1 MVWTHFLLIIESD
14 EDCSKNYVSLPK
26 QKSIKSIGGNSVNEN
41 RKVSDTKSIGKQTSI
56 KSILCNETV
65 DLNKIN
71 FNYAQENNESPEFG
85 KNFEKK
91 MSNNETDLIKQ
102 PTMKSINVHFKS
114 K

>member
-1 MVWTHFLLIIESD
+1 M
-14 EDCSKNYVSLPK
+14 SLPK
-26 QKSIKSIGGNSVNEN
+26 QISTKKSIVGNSVNEN
-41 RKVSDTKSIGKQTSI
+41 PKVSDSKSIGKQTSNKNI
-56 KSILCNETV
+56 IYNETV
-65 DLNKIN
+65 DLTKIN
-71 FNYAQENNESPEFG
+71 FNYVQENNESPEFG